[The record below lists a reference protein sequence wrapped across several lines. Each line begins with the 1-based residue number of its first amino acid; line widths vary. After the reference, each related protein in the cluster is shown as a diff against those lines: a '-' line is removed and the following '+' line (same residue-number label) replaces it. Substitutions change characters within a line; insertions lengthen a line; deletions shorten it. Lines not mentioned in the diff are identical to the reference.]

1 MHIFERM
8 RAFRALENQHI
19 PILKTELDRH
29 LIGEIGYHQAKGRPV
44 SVNQLFL
51 LNIGSIATIQRHL
64 RRLRELGAVQHRRA
78 ASDRRTVELTL
89 SPKCARIFTKYD
101 SLIRSNA
108 APGSDRPRHL
118 CGLCDSDAGGRNLL
132 VKFLAD
138 ALKRG
143 DKCVLV
149 APAEVQNE
157 VLAELPDRRKAP
169 RHLVL
174 TEGYDSGE
182 AQIAFYRRIAREAKQ
197 TGQNLCVAGPAA
209 WLLARNIQ
217 VEAILGY
224 EKRVDALARQ
234 LSLRVLCVY
243 DTRHFS
249 SGDLLRAVKCHRD
262 HLRHPIALG

>member
-19 PILKTELDRH
+19 PALKTGLDRH
-29 LIGEIGYHQAKGRPV
+29 LISEIGYHQAKGRPV

-51 LNIGSIATIQRHL
+51 LNIGSIATIQRRL
-64 RRLRELGAVQHRRA
+64 RRLKELGAVQHRRA
-78 ASDRRTVELTL
+78 ASDRRTIELTL
-89 SPKCARIFTKYD
+89 SPKYTRIFRKYD

-108 APGSDRPRHL
+108 APGSDGSRHL

-132 VKFLAD
+132 VTFLAD

-149 APAEVQNE
+149 APAELQNE
-157 VLAELPDRRKAP
+157 VLAKLRDRRKAP

-174 TEGYDSGE
+174 TEGYDSGD
-182 AQIAFYRRIAREAKQ
+182 AQIAFYRRMAREARQ
-197 TGQNLCVAGPAA
+197 AGQNLCLAGGG
-209 WLLARNIQ
+209 LLARNMQI
-217 VEAILGY
+217 EAILSY

-243 DTRHFS
+243 DTRHIS
-249 SGDLLRAVKCHRD
+249 SGDFLRAVKCHRD
-262 HLRHPIALG
+262 HLHYPIVLG